1 MAVGF
6 AIRTEDLT
14 KQYQEVL
21 ALDSLNL
28 EVPAGSIFGYLGRNG
43 AGKTTTMR
51 LLAGLAVPSAG
62 RAWIDGIE
70 ITADE
75 ETART
80 RFGYL
85 PQDPAFYTWMT
96 PVEYLDYAG
105 RISGLPS
112 AERKAQIEEVLNLAG
127 LQAVSKRRIGG
138 FSGGMK
144 QRLGIAQALLGK
156 PPVLLLDEP
165 TSSLDA
171 AGRYEVLE
179 MVASLRGSVT
189 VFFSSHILADVERVC
204 DMIAIL
210 HDGRLVLV
218 SERLALLESYPVNAV
233 EIELET
239 SHASQQAEEVAAWL
253 RLVRQQPWAAE
264 VYQDG
269 GKLRIMVSDLE
280 QAKTEMLDLAARS
293 KLRINRYEWV
303 RPSLEEIFL
312 KLSA

>member
-1 MAVGF
+1 MAVEF
-6 AIRTEDLT
+6 AIRTENLT
-14 KQYQEVL
+14 KQYKEVL
-21 ALDSLNL
+21 ALDHLNL

-51 LLAGLAVPSAG
+51 LLAGLAAPTSG

-70 ITADE
+70 ITGGE
-75 ETART
+75 ETAR
-80 RFGYL
+80 RHFGYL
-85 PQDPAFYTWMT
+85 PQEPAFYTWMT

-105 RISGLPS
+105 RISGLPGR
-112 AERKAQIEEVLNLAG
+112 ERKAQIQEVLSLAG
-127 LQAVSKRRIGG
+127 LQAAAKRRIGG

-171 AGRYEVLE
+171 AGRYEMLE
-179 MVASLRGSVT
+179 MVASLRGRVT

-204 DMIAIL
+204 DTIAIL

-218 SERLALLESYPVNAV
+218 SERQALLESYPVNAV

-239 SHASQQAEEVAAWL
+239 NQTSQKTEKLAAWISQ
-253 RLVRQQPWAAE
+253 VREQPWAAE
-264 VYQDG
+264 VYQEG
-269 GKLRIMVSDLE
+269 GKVRIMVSDLE
-280 QAKTEMLDLAARS
+280 QAKTEVLDLAARS
-293 KLRINRYEWV
+293 KLRINRFEWV